1 MHVVKAAS
9 KLLPP
14 HAAASIVVVAS
25 VAGLSGIPGQSAYCA
40 SKHGSIGLVR
50 SVAKEL
56 GPRGI
61 RVNAVAPGVIHTPM
75 IDYCD
80 ETLGGGVSEVM
91 ARGLPLGRRAGPDE
105 VAGVV
110 AFLLGGESA
119 YVTGSVYTVDGGF
132 AC

>member
-1 MHVVKAAS
+1 MHVLKESS
-9 KLLPP
+9 KLLPSN
-14 HAAASIVVVAS
+14 ASSSIVVVAS
-25 VAGLSGIPGQSAYCA
+25 VAGLSGLAGQSAYCA

-75 IDYCD
+75 IDLCD
-80 ETLGGGVSEVM
+80 DTLGEGSSANM
-91 ARGLPLGRRAGPDE
+91 AKMLPAGRRAQPEE
-105 VAGVV
+105 VAKVV
-110 AFLLGGESA
+110 AFLLGEESS